1 LALSLNRSVV
11 SSVSPRVRGAFAIA
25 PVLAALVTMGVARLA
40 HAQSEPPAVP
50 TPPSA
55 APTPPNVAPAQATN
69 ATLAPA
75 KPADDSAVDTWG
87 ATEPDAKPK
96 PPPPPV
102 GEDLPRA
109 GKACPCPEGVVETR
123 TGPPALAVRYTL
135 EGVEVRGNTRT
146 RAHVV
151 LRYVPF
157 KQGDVFDVDDP
168 EVELSRYRLL
178 GTGFF
183 RDVQFSLRKGSSRG
197 LVVLVIDVVE
207 RNTIVI
213 NDVRMGIS
221 ADADNQG
228 NSRPL
233 TAYAGIDVAE
243 TNLLGTGITLG
254 SAMAVAQN
262 QLALRVRFLDPAFL
276 GSSWMTSGTLLY
288 NDARDFFGTAGI
300 NKDDPTGDSSSQSAV
315 VSYQRFGGSVGIG
328 RDLSIATQFWLNY
341 RLESISADYPLEASE
356 RRGFATEPID
366 FAIVRGRS
374 VLSTLRGTLDYDTR
388 DQPFLPT
395 RGWHASI
402 TAEVGLLPAAS
413 DYEYQRLEVQAS
425 HWWHLPWH
433 DHVLR
438 LELFAGAI
446 SGNAPFF
453 EQYYIGDFSDFLP
466 SRVLGVN
473 FDRRP
478 APNFLGT
485 DIVEVRYGDYA
496 FKLAGEYRIPLFR
509 GHRSI
514 YGIDLF
520 ASAGMYGVAGA
531 RDITSPPVGYKG
543 LAQIPVDL
551 TGNLGFRMDTSAGG
565 FVFAFSNLL
574 GFVPVRGKGPAGGQ

>member
-1 LALSLNRSVV
+1 VTRIVLNRSA
-11 SSVSPRVRGAFAIA
+11 SSTVSPGVRCAFVIALCALFAPAAARVAHAEAAPPAPEPSPAAAPAPAPAASTAPALTDSAPA
-25 PVLAALVTMGVARLA
+25 PVPARD
-40 HAQSEPPAVP
+40 
-50 TPPSA
+50 
-55 APTPPNVAPAQATN
+55 AP
-69 ATLAPA
+69 
-75 KPADDSAVDTWG
+75 DTWG
-87 ATEPDAKPK
+87 AAEPKVEPVEPKK
-96 PPPPPV
+96 PPA
-102 GEDLPRA
+102 DLARE
-109 GKACPCPEGVVETR
+109 ACPCPGQDIAETR
-123 TGPPALAVRYTL
+123 TGPAALAVRYTL
-135 EGVEVRGNTRT
+135 EGIEVRGNTRT
-146 RAHVV
+146 RSRVV

-207 RNTIVI
+207 RNTIVL

-233 TAYAGIDVAE
+233 TAYAGVDVAE

-254 SAMAVAQN
+254 SAMAVAQG

-288 NDARDFFGTAGI
+288 NDALDFFGTAGVD
-300 NKDDPTGDSSSQSAV
+300 KVDPDGKTSSNSAV
-315 VSYQRFGGSVGIG
+315 VSYKRFGGSVGVG
-328 RDLSIATQFWLNY
+328 RDLSISTQFWLNY
-341 RLESISADYPLEASE
+341 RIESISADYPLEASQL
-356 RRGFATEPID
+356 RGLGTEPIAFD
-366 FAIVRGRS
+366 IVRGRS
-374 VLSTLRGTLDYDTR
+374 VLSTLRANLDYDTR

-395 RGWHASI
+395 RGWNASV
-402 TAEVGLLPAAS
+402 TAELGLLPAAS
-413 DYEYQRLEVQAS
+413 DYEYQRIEVQAS
-425 HWWHLPWH
+425 RWWHLPWH

-446 SGNAPFF
+446 TGNAPFF
-453 EQYYIGDFSDFLP
+453 EQYYVGDFDDFLP

-478 APNFLGT
+478 AKNLLGT

-496 FKLAGEYRIPLFR
+496 FKFSGEYRIPLFR
-509 GHRSI
+509 GRRSI

-520 ASAGMYGVAGA
+520 ASAGIYGVAAA
-531 RDITSPPVGYKG
+531 RDITSPPVGYSG
-543 LAQIPVDL
+543 WSQIPVDL

-565 FVFAFSNLL
+565 FVFAFSNAL

>member
-1 LALSLNRSVV
+1 MQRPRGSASSRNRRALV
-11 SSVSPRVRGAFAIA
+11 SSPVGRGFELASAALTLLLAAQSAFAESVPA
-25 PVLAALVTMGVARLA
+25 SPGPDSGAA
-40 HAQSEPPAVP
+40 PAVATGDASP
-50 TPPSA
+50 
-55 APTPPNVAPAQATN
+55 APEPLAPEP
-69 ATLAPA
+69 LAPA
-75 KPADDSAVDTWG
+75 PGSSAASGRDCPCLGPELET
-87 ATEPDAKPK
+87 
-96 PPPPPV
+96 
-102 GEDLPRA
+102 RA
-109 GKACPCPEGVVETR
+109 GPTP
-123 TGPPALAVRYTL
+123 LAVRYTL

-197 LVVLVIDVVE
+197 WVVLVIDVVE
-207 RNTIVI
+207 RPTIVL

-221 ADADNQG
+221 ADADTQG
-228 NSRPL
+228 NRRPL
-233 TAYAGIDVAE
+233 TAYAGVDVAE

-254 SAMAVAQN
+254 SAMAVAQD
-262 QLALRVRFLDPAFL
+262 QLALRVRFLDPTFL

-288 NDARDFFGTAGI
+288 NDARDFFGNAAVL
-300 NKDDPTGDSSSQSAV
+300 KDDPSGNSSSESAL
-315 VSYQRFGGSVGIG
+315 VSYKRFGGSVGVG

-341 RLESISADYPLEASE
+341 RLESIDASYPLEASHM
-356 RRGFATEPID
+356 RGFRTEPID
-366 FAIVRGRS
+366 FDVVRGHS
-374 VLSTLRGTLDYDTR
+374 VLSTLRATLDHDTR
-388 DQPFLPT
+388 DHPFLPT
-395 RGWHASI
+395 RGWHAAV
-402 TAEVGLLPAAS
+402 TAEVGLLPVAS
-413 DYEYQRLEVQAS
+413 DYEYQRIEVEAS

-446 SGNAPFF
+446 SGDAPFF
-453 EQYYIGDFSDFLP
+453 EQYYVGDFSDFLP

-478 APNFLGT
+478 APNFLNT
-485 DIVEVRYGDYA
+485 DIVEVRYGKYA
-496 FKLAGEYRIPLFR
+496 FKLATEYRIPLFR

-520 ASAGMYGVAGA
+520 ASAGIYGVAGS
-531 RDITSPPVGYKG
+531 RDITSPPVGYSG
-543 LAQIPVDL
+543 WSRVPVDL
-551 TGNLGFRMDTSAGG
+551 TGNVGFRMDTSAGG
-565 FVFAFSNLL
+565 FVFAFSNVL
-574 GFVPVRGKGPAGGQ
+574 GFIPVRGKGPAGGQ